1 MGMQVGPSVR
11 AFDADNTT
19 AEGAAAGFYTG
30 KIQLHSRISQWQAAR
45 GVAPA
50 RDATTVDSTIWYQV
64 NPITIKNFS
73 AVCWLTGKNMFE
85 NLGGEVPVGLVVS
98 SMGAHPIESWLGP
111 AQLATCVILSLHFIF
126 HFIAWLVSSLVF
138 IAWFRCFI
146 SCSVSLLHFHK
157 QS

>member
-11 AFDADNTT
+11 AFDADNAT

-50 RDATTVDSTIWYQV
+50 RDASTIDSTIWYQV
-64 NPITIKNFS
+64 DPISIKNFS
-73 AVCWLTGKNMFE
+73 AVCWLTGKNLFE

-111 AQLATCVILSLHFIF
+111 AQLATCVT
-126 HFIAWLVSSLVF
+126 ASSH
-138 IAWFRCFI
+138 CFTI
-146 SCSVSLLHFHK
+146 
-157 QS
+157 